1 MKNSEEEGQRDKH
14 SHDMLAKVLVI
25 GDGGVGK
32 TALITRFTED
42 RFVVSYTATIGVDF
56 KSRVV
61 RCGDRLLKM
70 QIWDTAGQE
79 RFKNITQAYYRG
91 ASGILLAFSLTDR
104 LSFSNIEK
112 WMAQIEEHA
121 ARECARVLVGTKM
134 DSPSERQ
141 VSMQEAEALAL
152 RMGVRYIETSAKTGE
167 MATEAF

>member
-1 MKNSEEEGQRDKH
+1 MKNSEEEGRNDGRA
-14 SHDMLAKVLVI
+14 HDLLAKVLVI

-91 ASGILLAFSLTDR
+91 ATGILLAFSLADR
-104 LSFSNIEK
+104 LSFSNI
-112 WMAQIEEHA
+112 
-121 ARECARVLVGTKM
+121 
-134 DSPSERQ
+134 
-141 VSMQEAEALAL
+141 
-152 RMGVRYIETSAKTGE
+152 
-167 MATEAF
+167 

>member
-1 MKNSEEEGQRDKH
+1 MKNEEHSREYREGRA
-14 SHDMLAKVLVI
+14 HDLLAKVLVI

-61 RCGDRLLKM
+61 PSGDKLVKM

-91 ASGILLAFSLTDR
+91 ATGILLAFSLTDR
-104 LSFSNIEK
+104 PSFTNIEK
-112 WMAQIEEHA
+112 WIGQIDEHA
-121 ARECARVLVGTKM
+121 ARECIRVLVGTKV
-134 DSPSERQ
+134 DS
-141 VSMQEAEALAL
+141 VSD
-152 RMGVRYIETSAKTGE
+152 RVISRG
-167 MATEAF
+167 